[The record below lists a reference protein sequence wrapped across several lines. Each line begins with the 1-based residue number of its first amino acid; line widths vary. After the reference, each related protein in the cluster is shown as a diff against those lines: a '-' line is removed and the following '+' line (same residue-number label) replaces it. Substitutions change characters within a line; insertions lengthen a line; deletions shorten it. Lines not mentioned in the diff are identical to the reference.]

1 VSDEVPSPHRPT
13 RRRRLRELGAFV
25 LGALLLHA
33 ALLAPSLFGDRVLLP
48 ADLLGAPNVYLP
60 ASEGAPRPEP
70 RNTVVSDVVYTLAL
84 HGELA
89 REQLR
94 SGRWPLWNPY
104 NSCGAPLLGGAQAQ
118 AFSPFSL
125 LQIALPL
132 EFPRGLAWA
141 HLLRAT
147 FGALGAYLAFR
158 HVLRA
163 RHGPAALGGWIW
175 SLHGFATLWIGF
187 PHAEVALELPW
198 LVFALWSAIRRPR
211 GLGLAGV
218 AATTALLLLA
228 GHPGTA
234 ATAFVGAFVLG
245 AALWIERYRRRPFS
259 RAALASVAAVL
270 AGVVL
275 GVALS
280 APQTLTT
287 LEYLPLTLRATA
299 RAAGQVDIPP
309 VGAAAAPLFAWP
321 YAQGSNLAGEGWLL
335 QGNHLESAAGG
346 AIGLAALLVLAP
358 LAFARRRGFARPA
371 ALALFAL
378 VFAGQALALPGIVEL
393 CEAWPL
399 RVLQNN
405 RFVFVSALCLLALA
419 VIGLDRAWRSRV
431 AHRAPTFVG
440 LVLLLALAAW
450 SLERAGSP
458 PAGFAQWLDA
468 TRATD
473 PQRASS
479 VAASFERSS
488 SLAALAAGLVALLAL
503 AAAFSAKRV
512 RTVAGLAALL
522 SVGELAWFHSRQ
534 TTQSERQLA
543 YPPIPALEALQRD
556 PSARIV
562 GMLCLPAALNLS
574 HRLRDVRGYDGL
586 DPARVAQLLELFRNP
601 RAPSFSYAATQWF
614 APLDS
619 PLLDLVGVRY
629 LIQRGKSR
637 GANPPVA
644 ESPGYH
650 VLENAGWLPRAFV
663 PARVEALEEG
673 AATLARLGRTDFDPR
688 QLAFIPSG
696 AAAPAGTCVGAAR
709 LEVDD
714 PDRVVVRAQLE
725 SDGLLV
731 LTDAWFPGWRA
742 FAGERELEILRT
754 NHAFR
759 GVVLPAGES
768 TLEFRYEPASFSKG
782 LSLALAAFVALLV
795 WCVWTAGLRPALA
808 RRQR

>member
-1 VSDEVPSPHRPT
+1 VPDKDPSPLRPT
-13 RRRRLRELGAFV
+13 RRRRLRELAGFL

-104 NSCGAPLLGGAQAQ
+104 NYCGAPLLGGAQAQ

-125 LQIALPL
+125 LQIALPF

-141 HLLRAT
+141 QWLRAT

-158 HVLRA
+158 HVLRV

-175 SLHGFATLWIGF
+175 SLHGFATLWVGF

-198 LVFALWSAIRRPR
+198 LVLAFASTVRRPS

-218 AATTALLLLA
+218 AAATAVLLLA

-234 ATAFVGAFVLG
+234 ATALVGAGVLG
-245 AALWIERYRRRPFS
+245 AALWIERFRKRPFS
-259 RAALASVAAVL
+259 RRALGALAACGAGL
-270 AGVVL
+270 AL

-299 RAAGQVDIPP
+299 RAAGQVDIAP
-309 VGAAAAPLFAWP
+309 VGAAAAALFAWP
-321 YAQGSNLAGEGWLL
+321 YAHGSNLAGEGWLL
-335 QGNHLESAAGG
+335 NGNHLESAAGG
-346 AIGLAALLVLAP
+346 AVGLAALLVLAP
-358 LAFARRRGFARPA
+358 LAFARRRGFARPL

-378 VFAGQALALPGIVEL
+378 VFAGQTLALPGIVQL

-405 RFVFVSALCLLALA
+405 RFVFVTALCTLSLA
-419 VIGLDRAWRSRV
+419 VQGLDRAWRARV
-431 AHRAPTFVG
+431 SQRLPTVVG
-440 LVLLLALAAW
+440 LALVLALGAW
-450 SLERAGSP
+450 SFERAGSP
-458 PAGFAQWLDA
+458 PAEFSRWLAA

-473 PQRASS
+473 APRASA
-479 VAASFERSS
+479 VAASFAWSS
-488 SLAALAAGLVALLAL
+488 SIGALACGLVALLAL
-503 AAAFSAKRV
+503 ATTFAAKHL
-512 RTVAGLAALL
+512 RTLAVLAALL
-522 SVGELAWFHSRQ
+522 SLGELAWFHARQ
-534 TTQSERQLA
+534 VTQSASELA

-556 PSARIV
+556 PAARIV
-562 GMLCLPAALNLS
+562 GMACLPAALNLT
-574 HRLRDVRGYDGL
+574 HRLRDIRGYDGL
-586 DPARVAQLLELFRNP
+586 DPARIAQLLERFRHP
-601 RAPSFSYAATQWF
+601 RTPGFSYAANQWF
-614 APLDS
+614 SPLDS

-629 LIQRGKSR
+629 LVHRGRSR
-637 GANPPVA
+637 GPTPPVA
-644 ESPGYH
+644 QSPGYH
-650 VLENAGWLPRAFV
+650 VLENPGWLPRAFV
-663 PARVEALEEG
+663 PLRVAAVEEG
-673 AATLARLGRTDFDPR
+673 DATLARLAQADFDPR
-688 QLAFIPSG
+688 QLAFVPRG
-696 AAAPAGTCVGAAR
+696 VATPAAECTGSAAI
-709 LEVDD
+709 EVDE
-714 PDRVVVRAQLE
+714 PERVVVRAQLGSE
-725 SDGLLV
+725 GLLV

-742 FAGERELEILRT
+742 SIDGREVEILRA

-768 TLEFRYEPASFSKG
+768 TVEFRYAPGSFAKG
-782 LSLALAAFVALLV
+782 LKLAATALAALLA
-795 WCVWTAGLRPALA
+795 WCVWAGRVRPALA
-808 RRQR
+808 RLQR